1 MPEAPENPLALPE
14 GEVLKE
20 DRRSR
25 VWRAGD
31 LVVKRYQHPRWK
43 QALTR
48 ALGIHPGQREL
59 EWSTKLAT
67 AGIPT
72 VPIVASGLDDAGRSW
87 LATPFAGP
95 SLHDALA
102 AGRLN
107 EPALR
112 HRITREVGVLTG
124 RILYQRIRNRDHK
137 ASNVVLG
144 ECLDNV
150 RILDTPGFKG
160 ARGIPLVMMSM
171 PMLLTLLGTLNAAAS
186 RAPDPDATRISR
198 TDRMRFFRAML
209 TCWPRLPD
217 GAQHLP
223 RHPDL
228 AAASTR
234 GRPAAPDDR

>member
-1 MPEAPENPLALPE
+1 M
-14 GEVLKE
+14 LKA

-25 VWRAGD
+25 VWRAGPQ
-31 LVVKRYQHPRWK
+31 VVKRYEHPRWK

-48 ALGIHPGQREL
+48 RLGIHPAQKEK
-59 EWSTKLAT
+59 EWSAKLAT

-72 VPIVASGLDDAGRSW
+72 VPIVDSGVDEAGRSW
-87 LATPFAGP
+87 LATPFWGP

-112 HRITREVGVLTG
+112 HRVTREVGVITG

-137 ASNVVLG
+137 ASNLVLG
-144 ECLDNV
+144 ENFDDV
-150 RILDTPGFKG
+150 RLLDTPGFRG
-160 ARGIPLVMMSM
+160 ARGIPLVMMAL
-171 PMLLTLLGTLNAAAS
+171 PMLKTLLETLNAAAS
-186 RAPDPDATRISR
+186 QAPDPAAARLTR
-198 TDRMRFFRAML
+198 TDRMRFFKALL
-209 TCWPRLPD
+209 TCYPRLPD

-228 AAASTR
+228 LPR
-234 GRPAAPDDR
+234 